1 MQIVSNQVKLID
13 TMKNRTIGP
22 NEVREKFGVGPKNV
36 IDVQALA
43 GDSSDNVPGA
53 PGIGIKTAAQLIN
66 EFQSIEN
73 LLENYEEIKQQK
85 RRETI
90 RDSRK
95 NILISKELVTLKRDV
110 NNIPAL
116 DDLVKKEISVETLV
130 PFLDEL
136 ELKKLSERI
145 RKKNPDI
152 KLSLIHI

>member
-1 MQIVSNQVKLID
+1 M
-13 TMKNRTIGP
+13 
-22 NEVREKFGVGPKNV
+22 
-36 IDVQALA
+36 
-43 GDSSDNVPGA
+43 
-53 PGIGIKTAAQLIN
+53 
-66 EFQSIEN
+66 
-73 LLENYEEIKQQK
+73 ENYEEIKQQK

-145 RKKNPDI
+145 RKKI
-152 KLSLIHI
+152 GILS